1 MNPNLDFIMQGGQPA
16 RGGLPGNDSKA
27 KRLMLVGGG
36 AVALLFV
43 FILVIAMFS
52 GGGGS
57 GTSLLAIAQRQGS
70 LANVAE
76 LTLQNTDSQAVK
88 NVAISAQFTAKSDQK
103 QEARRVGQDL
113 VNHVRNRWWPH
124 H

>member
-1 MNPNLDFIMQGGQPA
+1 
-16 RGGLPGNDSKA
+16 
-27 KRLMLVGGG
+27 MLVGGG

-88 NVAISAQFTAKSDQK
+88 NVAISAQFTANSDQK
-103 QEARRVGQDL
+103 ELATAAAQPDVSFSEGDLPLGLNPAIQPDLATSKTTSFLQERQTTR
-113 VNHVRNRWWPH
+113 
-124 H
+124 